1 MTAAEL
7 LGQAQTTLDGTSVSR
22 NRMACWIARA
32 ALEEAVRARLA
43 EKGRPTG
50 TSSMR
55 SLLTCFEVAFGDD
68 PLLVDDAEY
77 SWAGLSN
84 ACHQHAFEL
93 GPTASEAQRLIDA
106 VCRVAD
112 ASLKRD

>member
-1 MTAAEL
+1 MAALTL
-7 LGQAQTTLDGTSVSR
+7 LDQAQTVLNGDSAPR

-43 EKGRPTG
+43 EKGRPAGTG
-50 TSSMR
+50 SMR
-55 SLLTCFEVAFGDD
+55 SLLTCFEVAYGDD

-84 ACHQHAFEL
+84 ACHHHAFEL
-93 GPTASEAQRLIDA
+93 GPTATEAQRLIDA
-106 VCRVAD
+106 VRRVA
-112 ASLKRD
+112 ANPT